1 MSMSFVFINGPN
13 NGCCISLL
21 GNNKLMSP
29 IREMPIDGN
38 IGIFRFGGGYAIAQ
52 AHWMDLKFGDAIVG
66 YNVSDHVT
74 MHLALI
80 NNLLVLR
87 KGKRN
92 KNLYDVLVRISNEAS
107 AHLCRT

>member
-66 YNVSDHVT
+66 YNAPRSRSATTTPVRSRSVT
-74 MHLALI
+74 TT
-80 NNLLVLR
+80 
-87 KGKRN
+87 
-92 KNLYDVLVRISNEAS
+92 LVRSRTVSNDLPGYDLGS
-107 AHLCRT
+107 ICT